1 LIRVALY
8 LLSLGFVL
16 SAGLVAVLTEAEPS
30 LPPTQAPD
38 AQDVRRVRA
47 AVQEIRAVTDGRA
60 AVPELAME
68 VGTLAGVIRLGAR
81 FLPGLRA
88 EARIEDGAVQGRAA
102 LPVPGFGGRWLNVA
116 ATVPPFEGGFAPA
129 AVSVGRVTLPPG
141 PSVALARRLANLLIG
156 DRAGDT
162 IIGSAEAMRI
172 EGQRLV
178 FTLNLGAAGRGA
190 VLDGVFAALRGGA
203 MPSPDRIDAA
213 HARIM
218 TAMEAGSLPAEGSLL
233 PHLRFALDLAEAEA
247 ETDAD
252 IPDAYTVA
260 IFGLAKACG
269 AAEFR
274 LLVGRLA
281 GADAPAPGRWRV
293 TCDAVTLAGRTDTRQ
308 HFLIAAA
315 IKAASNRGFAVA
327 IGEFKELHDTI
338 TASGGFDFTDIAA
351 NNSGIRLSDRMMAA
365 PLADWPALRARI
377 VAEGDV
383 LADFDGVPGRIGEAE
398 FAARFGTIDSQA
410 YREMLAR
417 IERRIDALPI
427 HRPVP

>member
-1 LIRVALY
+1 MWAPNGAEIGIEPGKLRGASKAPCHGQAAGRALERRQTGHVIGRGIGCRGLRLIRVALY

-172 EGQRLV
+172 EG
-178 FTLNLGAAGRGA
+178 
-190 VLDGVFAALRGGA
+190 
-203 MPSPDRIDAA
+203 
-213 HARIM
+213 
-218 TAMEAGSLPAEGSLL
+218 
-233 PHLRFALDLAEAEA
+233 
-247 ETDAD
+247 
-252 IPDAYTVA
+252 
-260 IFGLAKACG
+260 
-269 AAEFR
+269 
-274 LLVGRLA
+274 
-281 GADAPAPGRWRV
+281 
-293 TCDAVTLAGRTDTRQ
+293 
-308 HFLIAAA
+308 
-315 IKAASNRGFAVA
+315 
-327 IGEFKELHDTI
+327 
-338 TASGGFDFTDIAA
+338 
-351 NNSGIRLSDRMMAA
+351 
-365 PLADWPALRARI
+365 
-377 VAEGDV
+377 
-383 LADFDGVPGRIGEAE
+383 
-398 FAARFGTIDSQA
+398 
-410 YREMLAR
+410 
-417 IERRIDALPI
+417 
-427 HRPVP
+427 